1 MIRSLLRATR
11 IAIAKP
17 TFAIAQPTF
26 AIAQS
31 TFVPFPQSRAQL
43 LWRVSYGM
51 AKKSKKEQDNLEKQR
66 EKDKVREE
74 LGDVK
79 EVDLN
84 VYEERYDAIVQSLKE
99 QLATV
104 RVGRLDPVSIGTIDI
119 KIGAQSFPLNSL
131 AQVTAKGANS
141 CSVTPFDSTQIEH
154 IERLLR
160 SSNDALDIKR
170 S

>member
-1 MIRSLLRATR
+1 MIRSLFRVSRATLAPHLHSLPAFR
-11 IAIAKP
+11 
-17 TFAIAQPTF
+17 
-26 AIAQS
+26 
-31 TFVPFPQSRAQL
+31 PQL
-43 LWRVSYGM
+43 VWRVHYGM
-51 AKKSKKEQDNLEKQR
+51 AKRSKKEQDNLERQK
-66 EKDKVREE
+66 EKDRVREE

-84 VYEERYDAIVQSLKE
+84 VYEERYDAIVNALKD

-104 RVGRLDPVSIGTIDI
+104 RVGRLDPASIGSMEI

-141 CSVTPFDSTQIEH
+141 CSVTPFDSTQAEH
-154 IERLLR
+154 IDRILR
-160 SSNDALDIKR
+160 ANNDALDIKR